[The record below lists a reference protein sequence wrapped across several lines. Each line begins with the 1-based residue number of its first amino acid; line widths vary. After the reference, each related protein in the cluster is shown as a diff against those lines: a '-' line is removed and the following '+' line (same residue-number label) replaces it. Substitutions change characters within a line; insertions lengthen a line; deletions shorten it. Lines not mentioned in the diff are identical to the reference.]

1 METLIFETGVS
12 DHHKLIVTMLN
23 SKFSK
28 RKPTEIFYGCYKYFN
43 NEKFEEK
50 LKQKNQCQIL
60 NHFILHLESPICSSY

>member
-28 RKPTEIFYGCYKYFN
+28 RKPIEIF
-43 NEKFEEK
+43 
-50 LKQKNQCQIL
+50 
-60 NHFILHLESPICSSY
+60 